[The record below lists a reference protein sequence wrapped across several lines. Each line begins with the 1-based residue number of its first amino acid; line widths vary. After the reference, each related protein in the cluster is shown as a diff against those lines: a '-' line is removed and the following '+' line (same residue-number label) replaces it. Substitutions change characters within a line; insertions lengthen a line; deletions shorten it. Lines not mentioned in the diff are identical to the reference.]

1 MIENGK
7 HFVKREKLLIN
18 PKFQVTI
25 MGYIASLV
33 LTLMVIFFGA
43 ITYFFWKFESLG
55 LASGLPADHVF
66 FQFII
71 VQKKAMYW
79 VLLLAVGITCCFTL
93 GMSLILSHQVAGPIH
108 KICAHLKELAN
119 SNELK
124 EVRFRKNDFFPE
136 LAEAFNDYVKS
147 RSAKLK

>member
-43 ITYFFWKFESLG
+43 ITYFFWKF
-55 LASGLPADHVF
+55 
-66 FQFII
+66 
-71 VQKKAMYW
+71 
-79 VLLLAVGITCCFTL
+79 
-93 GMSLILSHQVAGPIH
+93 
-108 KICAHLKELAN
+108 
-119 SNELK
+119 
-124 EVRFRKNDFFPE
+124 
-136 LAEAFNDYVKS
+136 
-147 RSAKLK
+147 